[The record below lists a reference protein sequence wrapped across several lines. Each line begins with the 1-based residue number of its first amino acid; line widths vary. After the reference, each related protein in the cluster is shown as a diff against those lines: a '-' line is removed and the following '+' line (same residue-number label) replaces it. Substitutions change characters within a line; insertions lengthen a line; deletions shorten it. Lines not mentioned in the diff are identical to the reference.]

1 MSRTVRFASA
11 AAAAL
16 LAALTTAC
24 SDGPTAPA
32 SAAAPA
38 AVGDLRAA
46 RGDDAGR
53 DGGTLFE
60 NYATLRVVNGQGL
73 ALSDSVV
80 FVNLGTNARVAVKD
94 NSAGDQSAEKGR
106 VTVKLPWASGTKV
119 RAIGRMS
126 APYSSRGFVD
136 RTLGMLNNDFGTLAV
151 KYMPMVHATLLRTD
165 VPGMAVAG
173 GGIRIVRVG
182 DGELQAHVLDNQ
194 KGDFDPAIGRIQAY
208 YDTDWKVRV
217 TESPIPTGF
226 QAPANWQFEIQQPFQ
241 LTTSAAHAFNWLHT
255 PFVLSK

>member
-11 AAAAL
+11 SAAAL

-32 SAAAPA
+32 AAPSTTPA
-38 AVGDLRAA
+38 AMGEASAA
-46 RGDDAGR
+46 RGGNADLT
-53 DGGTLFE
+53 GGTLFE
-60 NYATLRVVNGQGL
+60 NYATIRVVNGQGL

-80 FVNLGTNARVAVKD
+80 FVNLGTNARIAVKD
-94 NSAGDQSAEKGR
+94 NGIGDQSTEKGR

-136 RTLGMLNNDFGTLAV
+136 RTIATLNNDFGTLAV

-241 LTTSAAHAFNWLHT
+241 FTTSAAHAFNWLHT
-255 PFVLSK
+255 PFLF